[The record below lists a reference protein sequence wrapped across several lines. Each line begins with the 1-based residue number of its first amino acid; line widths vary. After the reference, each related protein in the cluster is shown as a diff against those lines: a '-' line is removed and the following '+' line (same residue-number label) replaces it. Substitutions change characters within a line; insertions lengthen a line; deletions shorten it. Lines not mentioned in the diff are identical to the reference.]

1 MRRKDFWLLSAVEK
15 VLKGFIPSLS
25 HEADG
30 LIFQVTMRLKRI
42 FDVKAYFSYK
52 GSEVLV
58 LVQCILSSKYIS
70 EI

>member
-30 LIFQVTMRLKRI
+30 LIFQVTMGLKRI
-42 FDVKAYFSYK
+42 ADVDFRSNAHLYTNAKIVKF
-52 GSEVLV
+52 
-58 LVQCILSSKYIS
+58 
-70 EI
+70 

>member
-30 LIFQVTMRLKRI
+30 LIFQVIMRLKRI
-42 FDVKAYFSYK
+42 FDVQGLFLYTKA
-52 GSEVLV
+52 
-58 LVQCILSSKYIS
+58 
-70 EI
+70 EIVKF